1 MSEHD
6 GLIGRV
12 LTRATYIGLVMN
24 VLFPVIVLV
33 VAVLVFSAEITNA
46 GGLHLQNKPTVEMLF
61 YVFIAVTVLDFAVAH
76 FIRNRMPAALIDSTA
91 GSVDERFERS
101 AIKISL
107 IIFALNMSYVLYGI
121 VLMLLGASIEVLML
135 FAALSMIGFQ
145 FLRPRR
151 DYLETMLKKLSPA
164 DDPRSRE

>member
-1 MSEHD
+1 MNEN
-6 GLIGRV
+6 GALIARV
-12 LTRATYIGLVMN
+12 LTKATYIGLVMN

-33 VAVLVFSAEITNA
+33 MAVLVFSAEITNT

-61 YVFIAVTVLDFAVAH
+61 YVFAAVTVLDFAVAY
-76 FIRNRMPAALIDSTA
+76 FIRNRMPAMLIDSSA

-101 AIKISL
+101 ALKISL
-107 IIFALNMSYVLYGI
+107 IIFTLNMSYVLYGI

-145 FLRPRR
+145 LLRPRR

-164 DDPRSRE
+164 DDRSRHE